1 MLEIILPV
9 IVGFIAVFI
18 SVGLLYFGTRGR
30 KGICCGDVLN
40 CDVECD
46 LKDKKIKKPQDP

>member
-9 IVGFIAVFI
+9 IVVFI
-18 SVGLLYFGTRGR
+18 VVFMAVGLLYFGTRGR
-30 KGICCGDVLN
+30 NKICCGDVLN

-46 LKDKKIKKPQDP
+46 LKNKKP